1 MTANTSAKRKPN
13 WKKTITM
20 GLFVLLIALLGWYVW
35 QNRED
40 MAQLLSLD
48 AGTVALMLL
57 FALGGCVMNCVY
69 HRIILSPFKVPLGL
83 TDWMGVVM
91 VSNAMA
97 YVLPLRADLVFS
109 AAYYKKVKGLAYT
122 KSVSI
127 AAGNIVFGVTFSLLE
142 ILVALACC
150 GLIDGQWPLPLWLI
164 LIAGLLFVTAFM
176 VVALVLG
183 DRQPAFVRKYRIV
196 QEAIDGFVQLLRDRR
211 MLLELLGCLIVNHCC
226 HLLLYMVCFHAI
238 GMEVTVYQ
246 ALLYNSMSWLS
257 SILTIVP
264 GNIGIK
270 EAAMGFA
277 TGLMGAMFQS
287 GVMVSLLQRVT
298 VMIVYIV
305 AGAAFAWP
313 VIRKMK
319 LAGEQTEESHAHE

>member
-1 MTANTSAKRKPN
+1 MTMNQPAKRKPD
-13 WKKTITM
+13 WKKLLTM
-20 GLFVLLIALLGWYVW
+20 GLFAVLIALLVWYVW
-35 QNRED
+35 QNRAD

-48 AGTVALMLL
+48 AGTVTLL
-57 FALGGCVMNCVY
+57 FVFALGGCIMNCVY
-69 HRIILSPFKVPLGL
+69 HRIILSTFRVPLSL
-83 TDWMGVVM
+83 IDWMGVVM

-109 AAYYKKVKGLAYT
+109 AAYYKKVKGLSYT

-142 ILVALACC
+142 ILAALLCC
-150 GLIDGQWPLPLWLI
+150 GLIDGKWPLPLWLI
-164 LIAGLLFVTAFM
+164 LIAGLICVAAFM
-176 VVALVLG
+176 IVALVLG
-183 DRQPAFVRKYRIV
+183 DRRPAFIRRYRIV
-196 QEAIDGFVQLLRDRR
+196 EEAVDGFVQLLRDRR
-211 MLLELLGCLIVNHCC
+211 MLLQLLGCLIINHCC
-226 HLLLYMVCFHAI
+226 HLLLYMVCFRAI

-270 EAAMGFA
+270 EAAVGFA

-298 VMIVYIV
+298 VMVVYIV

-313 VIRKMK
+313 VFRRMK
-319 LAGEQTEESHAHE
+319 QADDTPEECHE

>member
-1 MTANTSAKRKPN
+1 MTNTAKGRPN
-13 WKKTITM
+13 WKKLLTM
-20 GLFVLLIALLGWYVW
+20 GLFALLIVLLAWYVW
-35 QNRED
+35 QNRAD
-40 MAQLLSLD
+40 MAQLLTLD
-48 AGTVALMLL
+48 GGTIALLFV
-57 FALGGCVMNCVY
+57 FALGGCIMNCVY
-69 HRIILSPFKVPLGL
+69 HRIILSTFRVPL
-83 TDWMGVVM
+83 TPIDWMGVVM

-109 AAYYKKVKGLAYT
+109 AAYYKKVKGLSYT

-142 ILVALACC
+142 ILVALLCC
-150 GLIDGQWPLPLWLI
+150 GLIDGKWPLPLWLI
-164 LIAGLLFVTAFM
+164 LIAGLLCVAAFM
-176 VVALVLG
+176 VIALLLG

-196 QEAIDGFVQLLRDRR
+196 REAVEGFVQLLKDRR
-211 MLLELLGCLIVNHCC
+211 MLLQLLGCLVVNHCC

-313 VIRKMK
+313 VFRKMK
-319 LAGEQTEESHAHE
+319 QADDVTEESHE

>member
-1 MTANTSAKRKPN
+1 MTSTAKAKPN
-13 WKKTITM
+13 WKKLLTM
-20 GLFVLLIALLGWYVW
+20 GLFVLLIVLLAWYVW
-35 QNRED
+35 QNRAD
-40 MAQLLSLD
+40 MAQLLTLD
-48 AGTVALMLL
+48 GGTIALLFV
-57 FALGGCVMNCVY
+57 FALGGCIMNCVY
-69 HRIILSPFKVPLGL
+69 HRIILSTFRVPLSL
-83 TDWMGVVM
+83 VDWMGVVM

-109 AAYYKKVKGLAYT
+109 AAYYKKVKGLSYT
-122 KSVSI
+122 KSISI
-127 AAGNIVFGVTFSLLE
+127 AAGNIVFGVTFSLME
-142 ILVALACC
+142 ILVALLCC
-150 GLIDGQWPLPLWLI
+150 GLLDGQWPLPLWLI
-164 LIAGLLFVTAFM
+164 LIAGLLCVAAFM
-176 VVALVLG
+176 VIALLLG

-196 QEAIDGFVQLLRDRR
+196 REAVEGFNKLLRDRR
-211 MLLELLGCLIVNHCC
+211 MLLQLLGCLIINHCC
-226 HLLLYMVCFHAI
+226 QLLLYMVCFHAI
-238 GMEVTVYQ
+238 GMEVTVYE

-277 TGLMGAMFQS
+277 TGLMGNMFQS

-313 VIRKMK
+313 VFRKMK
-319 LAGEQTEESHAHE
+319 QADDVPEESHE

>member
-1 MTANTSAKRKPN
+1 MTVNRPAKTKPN
-13 WKKTITM
+13 WKKLLTM
-20 GLFVLLIALLGWYVW
+20 GLFALLIVLLAWYVW
-35 QNRED
+35 QNRAD
-40 MAQLLSLD
+40 MAKLLSLD
-48 AGTVALMLL
+48 GGTIALLFV
-57 FALGGCVMNCVY
+57 FALGGCIMNCVY
-69 HRIILSPFKVPLGL
+69 HRIILSTFRVPLSL
-83 TDWMGVVM
+83 IDWMGVVM

-109 AAYYKKVKGLAYT
+109 AAYYKKVKGLSYT

-142 ILVALACC
+142 ILVALLCC
-150 GLIDGQWPLPLWLI
+150 GLIDGNWPLPLWII
-164 LIAGLLFVTAFM
+164 LICGLACVAAFM
-176 VVALVLG
+176 VVALLLG
-183 DRQPAFVRKYRIV
+183 DRRPAFVRKYRIV
-196 QEAIDGFVQLLRDRR
+196 QEAVDGFVKLLRDRR
-211 MLLELLGCLIVNHCC
+211 MLLQLLGCLVVNHCC
-226 HLLLYMVCFHAI
+226 QLLLYMVCFHAI

-298 VMIVYIV
+298 VMIVYII

-313 VIRKMK
+313 VFHKMK
-319 LAGEQTEESHAHE
+319 QADDVPEENHE